1 MLPRAYVMCSELRL
15 LESDTMQTLTETP
28 PGHFLFDFQLSFGL
42 CMFRSHSLLRNILR
56 IPCSVIQF
64 QVVL

>member
-1 MLPRAYVMCSELRL
+1 MPRAYVMRSELRL
-15 LESDTMQTLTETP
+15 LERDTTQTLAETP
-28 PGHFLFDFQLSFGL
+28 LGHFLFDFELSFAL

-56 IPCSVIQF
+56 ISRSVTQF